1 MHGAGWRQRWNPPKL
16 PLGRSDL
23 TSTHYLDLRG
33 RTRGRRFRAPAGR
46 LAGDK
51 RAEADSGLVVFFSGV
66 HLFAF
71 DLGGRALT
79 SQEAGLGL
87 TLPHLVLTLGVD
99 VHFAHPALQ
108 ALAGV
113 SPQDL
118 LADVAGGDFLIGVF
132 LQDVSTFKHDSCS
145 ILVPPVLFPTSGL

>member
-1 MHGAGWRQRWNPPKL
+1 MRFARTLSARDGITPAPVPEASACTRVRPRGDPQNTTRP
-16 PLGRSDL
+16 STL
-23 TSTHYLDLRG
+23 T
-33 RTRGRRFRAPAGR
+33 
-46 LAGDK
+46 
-51 RAEADSGLVVFFSGV
+51 VFFSGV

-113 SPQDL
+113 SC
-118 LADVAGGDFLIGVF
+118 GGDRHG
-132 LQDVSTFKHDSCS
+132 
-145 ILVPPVLFPTSGL
+145 